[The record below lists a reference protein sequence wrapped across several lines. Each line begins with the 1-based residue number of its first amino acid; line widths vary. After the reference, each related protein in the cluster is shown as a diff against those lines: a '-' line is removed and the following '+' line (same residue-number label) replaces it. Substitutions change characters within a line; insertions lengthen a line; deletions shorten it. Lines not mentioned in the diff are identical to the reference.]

1 MKTFNLPLLLL
12 LAFTLFTVSSCGDDE
27 DNGPGN
33 TEADSLRYDGDN
45 FTAPFNG
52 EGFTTFAAYFPPEET
67 QPFVGRRL
75 DQVSFFLEN
84 IPTSTVLIIYAQGT
98 DDRTPGAERY
108 SIDLT
113 QRIRNT
119 GFHEHFITDDVIEI
133 NDNEGIWLAVEVEA
147 PTNQFQLIGC
157 DSGANYNPNG
167 DRLLPPTGGT
177 WTSFNEITS
186 TERIN
191 WNIRGFLADE

>member
-12 LAFTLFTVSSCGDDE
+12 LAFALFTYSGCEDD
-27 DNGPGN
+27 DGPGN
-33 TEADSLRYDGDN
+33 SIADSLRYDGDN

-52 EGFTTFAAYFPPEET
+52 QGFNTFAAYFPQQET
-67 QPFVGRRL
+67 QPYAGRRL
-75 DQVSFFLEN
+75 DKVSFYLED
-84 IPTSTVLIIYAQGT
+84 IPSSTVIIIYAEGT

-119 GFHEHFITDDVIEI
+119 GWYEHTITDAVVDIRE
-133 NDNEGIWLAVEVEA
+133 NEGIWIAVEVDA
-147 PTNQFQLIGC
+147 PVTQFQAVGC
-157 DSGANYNPNG
+157 DDGANYNPNG
-167 DRLLPPTGGT
+167 DRFLPPTGGT
-177 WTSFNEITS
+177 WTSFNEITG

-191 WNIRGFLADE
+191 WNIRGFLAEE